1 MLKRLEILLFNNGI
15 LWYIKLF
22 IWFKKKINFLDK
34 KFYYLNNSLE
44 GIRIERNFKK
54 FNLKLVLF
62 EVKYI

>member
-1 MLKRLEILLFNNGI
+1 MEYYDILSCLFD
-15 LWYIKLF
+15 L
-22 IWFKKKINFLDK
+22 KKKINFLDK